1 MLSKSGSAG
10 STDPGPRLTITRAK
24 GCFTLDKFIAGR
36 TLREIEKN
44 LGFEEGRLAR
54 GGCVVALT
62 QLPGKRDFDLGGYT
76 NVSMHRFKM
85 PGGLDVDVLKKTVM
99 EIWKLSGENR
109 LVKVIPTIRH
119 DPAKDP
125 DQQYP
130 HARGVPQW
138 DIQSELPCV
147 VVGTLSAYPDGVY
160 RPTA

>member
-1 MLSKSGSAG
+1 MLTQSESTRSAVAA
-10 STDPGPRLTITRAK
+10 PRLAITKAR

-44 LGFEEGRLAR
+44 LGFEEGRLAQ
-54 GGCVVALT
+54 GGYVVALI

-76 NVSMHRFKM
+76 SVSMHHFRM
-85 PGGLDVDVLKKTVM
+85 PGGLDVDVLKRNVM
-99 EIWKLSGENR
+99 EIWKLAGENR

-119 DPAKDP
+119 DPAKHP

-138 DIQSELPCV
+138 DIKTELPCV
-147 VVGTLSAYPDGVY
+147 VVATLTAYPDGVY
-160 RPTA
+160 RPSA